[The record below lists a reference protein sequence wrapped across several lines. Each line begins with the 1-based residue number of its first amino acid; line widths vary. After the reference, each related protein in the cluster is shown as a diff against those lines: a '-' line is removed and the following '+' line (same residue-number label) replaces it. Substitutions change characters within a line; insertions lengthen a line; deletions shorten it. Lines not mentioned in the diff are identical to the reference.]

1 MIKTIKVNIKI
12 IGNIVF
18 VRLKIFNFLKLKKK
32 KKICGKIENSFR
44 RG

>member
-18 VRLKIFNFLKLKKK
+18 VKLKIFNFLKLKKK
-32 KKICGKIENSFR
+32 KNCGKVENSFR